1 MILLPKKSILRA
13 LPKSLRFDQHL
24 ILNAMRFTIDI
35 IQINYNQLL
44 KDLKNAS
51 LKKSKNIP
59 RAFNSAWN
67 IIDNTQR
74 LNEIY
79 KKYPQQSE
87 LTLFKDIADIKFFRH
102 SYQHLEDRINEI
114 IIDKQL
120 PVFGALK
127 WAVNDKGGSFSCL
140 AISGTFYGKET
151 TIINPA
157 DPMPSEL
164 ISKITLITTVRQNKK
179 TTEKEINISDLIK
192 ALKDNI
198 KKLEVGFN
206 VSLKKQN
213 LIPSTDSIM
222 DDLLLVF
229 RQNKTIA

>member
-1 MILLPKKSILRA
+1 
-13 LPKSLRFDQHL
+13 
-24 ILNAMRFTIDI
+24 MRFTIDI

-51 LKKSKNIP
+51 LKKNKNIP
-59 RAFNSAWN
+59 SVFNSAWN
-67 IIDNTQR
+67 IIDNIQR

-87 LTLFKDIADIKFFRH
+87 LTLFKDISDIRFFRH

-127 WAVNDKGGSFSCL
+127 WAVNYKTNSFSCL

-157 DPMPSEL
+157 DPLPDDL
-164 ISKITLITTVRQNKK
+164 ISKITLITTVRKDKK
-179 TTEKEINISDLIK
+179 TVEKEINISDLIK
-192 ALKDNI
+192 ALKENI

-206 VSLKKQN
+206 SSLKKQK
-213 LIPSTDSIM
+213 LIQSMDNKL

-229 RQNKTIA
+229 RQDKTIA

>member
-1 MILLPKKSILRA
+1 
-13 LPKSLRFDQHL
+13 
-24 ILNAMRFTIDI
+24 MRFTIDI

-51 LKKSKNIP
+51 LKKNKNIP
-59 RAFNSAWN
+59 SVFNSAWN
-67 IIDNTQR
+67 IIDNIQR

-87 LTLFKDIADIKFFRH
+87 LTLFKDISDIRFFRH

-127 WAVNDKGGSFSCL
+127 WAVNDKTNSFSCL

-157 DPMPSEL
+157 DPLPDDL
-164 ISKITLITTVRQNKK
+164 ISKITLITTVRKDKK
-179 TTEKEINISDLIK
+179 TVEKEINISDLIK
-192 ALKDNI
+192 ALKENI

-206 VSLKKQN
+206 SSLKKQK
-213 LIPSTDSIM
+213 LIQSMDNKL

-229 RQNKTIA
+229 RQDKTIA